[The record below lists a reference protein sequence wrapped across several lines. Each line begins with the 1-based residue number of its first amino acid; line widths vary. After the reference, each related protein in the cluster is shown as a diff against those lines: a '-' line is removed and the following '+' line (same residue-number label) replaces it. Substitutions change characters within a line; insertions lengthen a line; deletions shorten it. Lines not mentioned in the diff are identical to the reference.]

1 LNDPVRILVVDD
13 EAMIV
18 ITIEDALRHAG
29 YEVEVA
35 HCGSDALSLVA
46 RMPEIAGIVTDI
58 RMGNGTTGWELGR
71 QARQHNPAVAMVYMS
86 GDSAAEYAAE
96 GVPGSVM
103 IQKPFASDQIITAIS
118 TQLNQIASTPR

>member
-35 HCGSDALSLVA
+35 HCGSDALSLVQ

-118 TQLNQIASTPR
+118 TQLNQIASTLR

>member
-1 LNDPVRILVVDD
+1 MNDPVRILVVDD

-35 HCGSDALSLVA
+35 HCGSDALSLVQ

-118 TQLNQIASTPR
+118 TQLNQIASTLR

>member
-1 LNDPVRILVVDD
+1 VRILVVDD

-35 HCGSDALSLVA
+35 HCGSDALSLVQ

-118 TQLNQIASTPR
+118 TQLNQIASTLR